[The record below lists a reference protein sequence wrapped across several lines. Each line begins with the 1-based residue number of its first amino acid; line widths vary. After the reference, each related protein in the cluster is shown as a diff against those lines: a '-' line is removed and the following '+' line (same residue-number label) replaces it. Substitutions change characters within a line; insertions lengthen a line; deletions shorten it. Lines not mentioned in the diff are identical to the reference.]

1 MAPKGRITQFIL
13 FPEKSKKVANGPN
26 YTPSYI
32 VCLEP
37 HPGFKCDANLEPLL
51 KFDIVNFHVFMISI

>member
-1 MAPKGRITQFIL
+1 MAPKGRKTQFIL

-26 YTPSYI
+26 YNFI

-37 HPGFKCDANLEPLL
+37 HPGFKCDSTGTVT
-51 KFDIVNFHVFMISI
+51 KF